1 MNLTRSQ
8 FSSAVRADEKWV
20 ENTAR
25 TLGQQLT
32 YTPAEARRMGMV
44 RVLATE
50 IAIPITRAAELANDA
65 LRHPPEMRALP
76 LSTSTEDV
84 ATLVVDLARYHSTFA
99 AALSAALNHGG
110 PRRRG
115 RPAARKRTRGR
126 GAVAAAEA
134 YGVDVS
140 LLREALER
148 TPAERLARL
157 DANSAFLGALRRVS
171 SAPTHAT
178 RSRARK

>member
-8 FSSAVRADEKWV
+8 FSSAVRADEKWL

-25 TLGQQLT
+25 TLGLHLT

-44 RVLATE
+44 RVLAGE
-50 IAIPITRAAELANDA
+50 FAIPTTRAAELADEA
-65 LRHPPEMRALP
+65 LRHPPEVRALA
-76 LSTSTEDV
+76 LSASSEGV
-84 ATLVVDLARYHSTFA
+84 ATLVIDLARYHSTFA

-115 RPAARKRTRGR
+115 RPAPRKRVRGR
-126 GAVAAAEA
+126 DAVAAADA

-140 LLREALER
+140 LLREALDR
-148 TPAERLARL
+148 APAERLARL
-157 DANSAFLGALRRVS
+157 DANSAFLGALRRVP
-171 SAPTHAT
+171 SAPT
-178 RSRARK
+178 RVMRPRARR